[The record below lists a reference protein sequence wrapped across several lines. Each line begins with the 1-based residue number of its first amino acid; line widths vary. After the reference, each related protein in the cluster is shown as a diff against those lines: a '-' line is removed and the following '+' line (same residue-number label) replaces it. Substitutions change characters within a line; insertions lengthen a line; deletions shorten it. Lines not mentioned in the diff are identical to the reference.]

1 VAGDEVM
8 HAPHG
13 DDSAAACAHSRES
26 LRWGSAQRSQ
36 QACRQDQESRDSS
49 EHSPARRHAGRG
61 RQAVGRPRQ
70 QGRCCAACA
79 ACRLRMQQRVVRAA
93 PALGQ
98 STAQLAGIHAG
109 AGKQQA
115 GSGRPRQQGR
125 GDAMLRRMRRLQQ
138 ISGESL
144 ETRQSCPCAGAEHSP
159 DSRHTGRDRQA
170 AGRLRQAQAAG
181 AR

>member
-1 VAGDEVM
+1 VGRRRRARVAGDEVM

-36 QACRQDQESRDSS
+36 QACRQDQASSGQAQAGPGSRGEVRRCPRRRMRMHQRLSEQPLRWRSAQRSQQACRQDQESRDSS

-70 QGRCCAACA
+70 W
-79 ACRLRMQQRVVRAA
+79 
-93 PALGQ
+93 
-98 STAQLAGIHAG
+98 AGP
-109 AGKQQA
+109 
-115 GSGRPRQQGR
+115 GSR
-125 GDAMLRRMRRLQQ
+125 GDAAPHAP
-138 ISGESL
+138 
-144 ETRQSCPCAGAEHSP
+144 RQSCPCAGAEHSP